1 MTRNLLF
8 IYLIKYILIES
19 LLSAR
24 HRAGY
29 WQSEWRDEIFY
40 LKITCN
46 LNTFKGYSF
55 FN

>member
-29 WQSEWRDEIFY
+29 WQSEWRDEIFD
-40 LKITCN
+40 LNITCN